1 MKYLDDY
8 NYEELKSIVSKL
20 VTKRNKSKFES
31 QFESYN
37 SDISS
42 LIASI
47 HELSNLSVRQ
57 HSDLVGR
64 LKSVC
69 KTPNFKFSNFMDE
82 VVEKTSYYDYLNTR
96 HDVLKLKYIV
106 LELVEIR
113 ILKKKIEINR
123 VNGLRYNVDDLIY
136 NSTSQ
141 LTTIEI
147 ACLKDIREICT
158 RLKPY

>member
-1 MKYLDDY
+1 MKYLEDY

-47 HELSNLSVRQ
+47 HELNNLSMRQ
-57 HSDLVGR
+57 HNDLIGR
-64 LKSVC
+64 LKSEC
-69 KTPNFKFSNFMDE
+69 NTPNFKFSNFMDD
-82 VVEKTSYYDYLNTR
+82 VVDKMSYYDYLNTR
-96 HDVLKLKYIV
+96 HDIIKLKYIA
-106 LELVEIR
+106 LELVEIK

-123 VNGLRYNVDDLIY
+123 VNGLRYNVDDLLY
-136 NSTSQ
+136 NN
-141 LTTIEI
+141 LTQVTAIET